1 MKKEV
6 NTLPKPF
13 IAPGSDVKLT
23 KEELKKR
30 QKKYNM
36 LEQIGG

>member
-13 IAPGSDVKLT
+13 IAPGSDVKPT

-30 QKKYNM
+30 QKNIICWN
-36 LEQIGG
+36 E

>member
-1 MKKEV
+1 MKKEL

-13 IAPGSDVKLT
+13 IAPGSDVKPT

-30 QKKYNM
+30 
-36 LEQIGG
+36 